1 MLIQGEIIEKSLDL
15 LVDFPAIYYFI
26 LCGIWVV
33 DLIYEARRREGIIG
47 KVYDDDWDFD
57 VTTVLKLLTTLFCI
71 SGIFITFIGAVGLIT
86 NQITR
91 TISYTLLLIIGIL
104 TCVKPLNDIPLASIL
119 GILAATGVGLIM
131 MTVISIFNLYIS
143 ITTLVILIVVLI
155 IIFIVVAIIAKFWLL
170 PLEILSKIV
179 SWPIVGMIG
188 ALFMLIMGILL
199 SVGVIV

>member
-1 MLIQGEIIEKSLDL
+1 
-15 LVDFPAIYYFI
+15 
-26 LCGIWVV
+26 
-33 DLIYEARRREGIIG
+33 
-47 KVYDDDWDFD
+47 

-143 ITTLVILIVVLI
+143 ITTLVILIVILI

-179 SWPIVGMIG
+179 SWSIVGMIG

-199 SVGVIV
+199 SAGVIV